1 MVSGF
6 CRSTAPDAE
15 RVLSLDSTSVF
26 PRDKGEGANAC
37 VCAPLLMKNMIMDA
51 ERRRRA
57 AYCIAG
63 GFCLWDNGR
72 EIQAQSFCY
81 DDAA

>member
-26 PRDKGEGANAC
+26 PRDKGEGD
-37 VCAPLLMKNMIMDA
+37 PTLLMKNMIMDA